1 MSTLDTVLGLLGKW
15 PAWKR
20 ITAAPDEIDA
30 LRKRVE
36 LLESALQTR
45 SPSKNECPKCHS
57 LNWRITGNRKDK
69 HFGDMGVSYDQ
80 WQCSSCNYAREIE
93 AK

>member
-36 LLESALQTR
+36 MLEALLQTR
-45 SPSKNECPKCHS
+45 PPLQHECPKCHA
-57 LNWRITGNRKDK
+57 LNWRIIGNRPDA
-69 HFGDMGVSYDQ
+69 HFGNMGVSYDK
-80 WQCSSCNYAREIE
+80 WQCGSCNYSREIE

>member
-20 ITAAPDEIDA
+20 ITAAPDEIAA
-30 LRKRVE
+30 LRQRVE
-36 LLESALQTR
+36 LLEAALRTR
-45 SPSKNECPKCHS
+45 GQQRDECPKCHA
-57 LNWRITGNRKDK
+57 LTWRMTGNRPDA
-69 HFGDMGVSYDQ
+69 HFGSMGVSYDR
-80 WQCSSCNYAREIE
+80 WACSSCAYTREIE

>member
-20 ITAAPDEIDA
+20 ITAAPDEIEA
-30 LRKRVE
+30 LRQRVE
-36 LLESALQTR
+36 ILEAALRTR
-45 SPSKNECPKCHS
+45 TPQADECPKCHS
-57 LNWRITGNRKDK
+57 LTWRITGNRPDAD
-69 HFGDMGVSYDQ
+69 FGAMGVSYDR
-80 WQCSSCNYAREIE
+80 WACSHCGYAREVE